1 MFLHG
6 HLTAAKWHLSVIPE
20 NDYKKQLSAGYLK
33 KNFTLFRNSDR
44 MIFSGIYTLLSVPV
58 FGVLYVFTAITVVFI
73 MLFSWMNAKRPV
85 QFLTM
90 IWAKAVFIIIGKNL
104 RIYGRENINKN
115 EKYIVVANHA
125 SLFDIVAIISFFPQ
139 VSWFGH
145 ERLLKVP
152 IFGRLLKMTDYVPF
166 KEPTVT
172 NTRHMLEQ
180 LMEKSKN
187 QSVAL
192 FPEGTRTISGKIN
205 PFYRGFIYL
214 FKTRNISIL
223 PVTLNGFYDL
233 KPKNR
238 FYINFRSKLDVVIHK
253 TIPKEEL
260 INKSDKEILDAVKT
274 VIESAY
280 HKKDNINGRSE

>member
-1 MFLHG
+1 
-6 HLTAAKWHLSVIPE
+6 
-20 NDYKKQLSAGYLK
+20 
-33 KNFTLFRNSDR
+33 

-58 FGVLYVFTAITVVFI
+58 FGVLYVFTAIGVVFVI
-73 MLFSWMNAKRPV
+73 PLSWINAKRLV

-90 IWAKAVFIIIGKNL
+90 VWAKIVFIIIGKNL
-104 RIYGRENINKN
+104 RVYGKENISKN
-115 EKYIVVANHA
+115 EKYIVLANHA

-145 ERLLKVP
+145 ERLLNVP
-152 IFGRLLKMTDYVPF
+152 IFGKFLKMTDYVPF
-166 KEPTVT
+166 REPTVT

-192 FPEGTRTISGKIN
+192 FPEGTRTTSGKIN

-238 FYINFRSKLDVVIHK
+238 FYINFGSKLEVVIHK
-253 TIPKEEL
+253 PIPKEEL
-260 INKSDKEILDAVKT
+260 INKSDREIIDTLKT

-280 HKKDNINGRSE
+280 HIKDNINGRRE

>member
-1 MFLHG
+1 
-6 HLTAAKWHLSVIPE
+6 
-20 NDYKKQLSAGYLK
+20 
-33 KNFTLFRNSDR
+33 

-58 FGVLYVFTAITVVFI
+58 FGVLYVFTAIGVVFVI
-73 MLFSWMNAKRPV
+73 PLSWINAKRLV

-90 IWAKAVFIIIGKNL
+90 VWAKIVFIIIGKNL
-104 RIYGRENINKN
+104 RVYGKENISKN
-115 EKYIVVANHA
+115 EKYIVLANHA

-145 ERLLKVP
+145 ERLLNVP
-152 IFGRLLKMTDYVPF
+152 IFGKFLKMTDYVPF
-166 KEPTVT
+166 REPTVT

-192 FPEGTRTISGKIN
+192 FPEGTRTTSGKIN

-238 FYINFRSKLDVVIHK
+238 FYINFGSKLEVVIHK
-253 TIPKEEL
+253 PIPKEEL
-260 INKSDKEILDAVKT
+260 INKSDREIIDTLKT

-280 HKKDNINGRSE
+280 HIKDNTNGRGE